1 MITLEGIDGSG
12 KTTNT
17 PVLVDELRSHGFD
30 VVVTREPGGTPVGD
44 SIRALLLGEK
54 KVSPVCE
61 LLLYAA
67 ARAEHIATKIYPALS
82 AGKVVVCDRFADST
96 YAYQG
101 AGRGMKNNVL
111 ELEDHVLRGFQP
123 DHTLFFN
130 ISLEESCRRLVARSD
145 ESNHFDKELAAFK
158 QKVFQGYQERM
169 EGAPERRVLIN
180 AEQPLGAV
188 ADEVSVWVREIFAP
202 ANQSL
207 VHCKKE

>member
-1 MITLEGIDGSG
+1 MEGADGSG
-12 KTTNT
+12 KTTNIT
-17 PVLVDELRSHGFD
+17 VLVDTLKACGFD
-30 VVVTREPGGTPVGD
+30 VVTSREPGGTPVGER
-44 SIRALLLGEK
+44 IRSLILNEEK
-54 KVSPVCE
+54 MSPHCE
-61 LLLYAA
+61 LLLFAA
-67 ARAEHIATKIYPALS
+67 ARAEHMATKIIPALA
-82 AGKVVVCDRFADST
+82 AGKVVVCDRFADSS

-101 AGRGMKNNVL
+101 AGRGMKKLVL
-111 ELEDHVLRGFQP
+111 ELEEHVLQKFQP

-130 ISLEESCRRLVARSD
+130 ISLEESTRRLAFRSD

-169 EGAPERRVLIN
+169 VGAPERRVLIN